1 MSASV
6 VTKVVLLWSS
16 FYRYRLLRLKL
27 DVTGLA
33 WGLGMSDVGKA
44 PRGYNLYLARLRI
57 GPFAIGDDGEAN
69 AIRGIALG
77 CAVSTV
83 FWVGLGAIVRAALG

>member
-1 MSASV
+1 
-6 VTKVVLLWSS
+6 
-16 FYRYRLLRLKL
+16 
-27 DVTGLA
+27 
-33 WGLGMSDVGKA
+33 MSDVGKA
-44 PRGYNLYLARLRI
+44 PRGYDLYLARVRI
-57 GPFAIGDDGEAN
+57 GPFAIGSDDGEAN